1 MDTKGPEIRTGLL
14 AGGGSAIVTLKKGN
28 KITLSLDEKDFE
40 TGTEEQI
47 YVDYKNLPKVIK
59 KGDEIFIDDGLISI
73 KAVEIANDKVICE
86 ILNGGELGSKKG
98 VNLPGIEV
106 DLPGTVWAF
115 LKENILVLAVSE
127 KDKKDLLF
135 GVEMGVDM
143 IFASF
148 IRKAGDVMAVRDVL
162 GEEGAGIK
170 IISKIENHEGVK
182 KIDEVIQASDGVM
195 VARGD
200 MGIEIPAEK
209 VQR

>member
-106 DLPGTVWAF
+106 DLPGTV
-115 LKENILVLAVSE
+115 
-127 KDKKDLLF
+127 
-135 GVEMGVDM
+135 
-143 IFASF
+143 
-148 IRKAGDVMAVRDVL
+148 
-162 GEEGAGIK
+162 
-170 IISKIENHEGVK
+170 
-182 KIDEVIQASDGVM
+182 
-195 VARGD
+195 
-200 MGIEIPAEK
+200 
-209 VQR
+209 